1 MSSSPFP
8 VWPRFS
14 IDPQGRAFVP
24 PRLPQSAPAACVEP
38 FRIPAAHSPA
48 RSDQPARTP
57 AAAHMPSLDSR
68 LRAAS

>member
-8 VWPRFS
+8 VWPRFH

-24 PRLPQSAPAACVEP
+24 PRLPASAPAECVEP
-38 FRIPAAHSPA
+38 FRLPSAQALAKSAEPA
-48 RSDQPARTP
+48 RAS
-57 AAAHMPSLDSR
+57 AATLPSLDSR

>member
-24 PRLPQSAPAACVEP
+24 PRLPASAPADCVEP
-38 FRIPAAHSPA
+38 FRLPTAQSLAKAADAA
-48 RSDQPARTP
+48 RIATGPL
-57 AAAHMPSLDSR
+57 PSLDSR
-68 LRAAS
+68 LRVAS

>member
-24 PRLPQSAPAACVEP
+24 PRLPASAPAEYVEP
-38 FRIPAAHSPA
+38 FRLPSAQSLGRSPEPA
-48 RSDQPARTP
+48 RAPAD
-57 AAAHMPSLDSR
+57 AMPSLDSR
-68 LRAAS
+68 LRVAS